1 MSLPSAAVARG
12 EPTLA
17 APQDKIAPSGTQ
29 ALSRHT
35 LDSPAFLTPTSGPT
49 NVRRAKHRESHPRL
63 CNLII
68 ATLADPLENTQAIDR
83 LGNYEKEITQLYK

>member
-17 APQDKIAPSGTQ
+17 APQNKSAPSGAQ
-29 ALSRHT
+29 ALSRRT

-49 NVRRAKHRESHPRL
+49 NFRRAKHRESRPKL
-63 CNLII
+63 YNLII
-68 ATLADPLENTQAIDR
+68 ATHADPLENARAID
-83 LGNYEKEITQLYK
+83 G